1 RTFMLK
7 KYASRNVSRFAGL
20 HDPQKGA
27 AVCGVLSGDSG
38 IARQPAAA
46 SPDLP
51 EPSPAAISTTARAGY
66 VPTSLCLSVLA
77 AFAEGFGAYSVA
89 LYPTADIPL
98 QAILLARKE
107 SLQHPGSR
115 ELPATGRGHEAD
127 LLSEN
132 ILLGNGSTLGAPLPW
147 HRNLPALIYD
157 TAAALWAHWRRERE
171 IKKAVVALAQFDD
184 RSLRDMGIASR
195 SEIEQVVRYCHDC

>member
-1 RTFMLK
+1 MLK
-7 KYASRNVSRFAGL
+7 KHASRTVNSFVGL
-20 HDPQKGA
+20 NDPRRGA
-27 AVCGVLSGDSG
+27 AVRAVPSDDFG
-38 IARQPAAA
+38 IARQTPAAR
-46 SPDLP
+46 SDLP
-51 EPSPAAISTTARAGY
+51 ESSPAAISTIARAGY
-66 VPTSLCLSVLA
+66 APTSLCLSVLA
-77 AFAEGFGAYSVA
+77 AFAEGFGAYGVA
-89 LYPTADIPL
+89 LYPTADFPL

-115 ELPATGRGHEAD
+115 ELTATGHEHEAD

-132 ILLGNGSTLGAPLPW
+132 IRLGGGSMLDAPPPW
-147 HRNLPALIYD
+147 HRNLLALIYD

-184 RSLRDMGIASR
+184 RTLRDMGIASR

>member
-1 RTFMLK
+1 MLK
-7 KYASRNVSRFAGL
+7 KHASRTVNSFVGL
-20 HDPQKGA
+20 NDPRRS
-27 AVCGVLSGDSG
+27 AVVRAVPSDDSG
-38 IARQPAAA
+38 IARQTPAAR
-46 SPDLP
+46 SDLP
-51 EPSPAAISTTARAGY
+51 ESSPAAISTIARAGY
-66 VPTSLCLSVLA
+66 APTSLCLSVLA

-107 SLQHPGSR
+107 SLEHPGSR

-132 ILLGNGSTLGAPLPW
+132 IRLGNGSTLGAPPPW
-147 HRNLPALIYD
+147 HRNLPAVIYD

>member
-1 RTFMLK
+1 MLK
-7 KYASRNVSRFAGL
+7 KHASRNVSRFVGL
-20 HDPQKGA
+20 HDPKGA
-27 AVCGVLSGDSG
+27 AVCAVLSDDSG
-38 IARQPAAA
+38 ISRQAPAA

-51 EPSPAAISTTARAGY
+51 ESSPAAISTIARAGY
-66 VPTSLCLSVLA
+66 APTSLCLSVLA
-77 AFAEGFGAYSVA
+77 AFVEGFGAYSVA
-89 LYPTADIPL
+89 LYPTADFPV
-98 QAILLARKE
+98 QAILVARKE

-115 ELPATGRGHEAD
+115 ELIATGHEREAD

-132 ILLGNGSTLGAPLPW
+132 PRLGSGSTLDAQPAR

-195 SEIEQVVRYCHDC
+195 TEIEQVVRYCHDC